1 MAKAKKTR
9 ITQQELKEVLKYD
22 PENGEFIW
30 VAKLSKYSPIKIGG
44 KAGCLGAKGYIQI
57 SLGDRRYL
65 SHRLVWLYTSGVFPE
80 EQIDHIDGDR
90 SNNRLENLRE
100 VPCSVNLRNQKM
112 RPKNTSGIT
121 GVSLQRTKPNGTK
134 VYENW
139 IAQWKDSTGKLVFKS
154 FAVLKYGFEKAKELA
169 IECRIEQIQKLN
181 ALGFGY
187 TERHGLPLTYMKD
200 SSI

>member
-1 MAKAKKTR
+1 MIKAKKTR
-9 ITQQELKEVLKYD
+9 ITQQELKEVLEYNLKT
-22 PENGEFIW
+22 GEFIW
-30 VAKLSKYSPIKIGG
+30 LAKLFKYSPIKIGTP
-44 KAGCLGAKGYIQI
+44 AGCLTAKGYIQI

-65 SHRLVWLYTSGVFPE
+65 SHRLVWLYHYGVFPE

-112 RPKNTSGIT
+112 RPKNTSGTT
-121 GVSLQRTKPNGTK
+121 GVCLQRTKAHGTK

-139 IAQWKDSTGKLVFKS
+139 VAQWKDSNGKLVFKS
-154 FAVLKYGFEKAKELA
+154 FAVLKYGFEKARELA
-169 IECRIEQIQKLN
+169 IECRTKQIQKLN

-200 SSI
+200 SST